1 MKHMFETT
9 TAGLMGLTALC
20 LGPINAGSAESTPAY
35 SVVSEI
41 PGAGDSWDYAVIDEQ
56 AERLYLAQEGVT
68 ALDLKTNKLTTDL
81 LAGKTTHGLTVLG
94 DGLVAVDDSAD
105 RTVKV
110 FEGVSGKIVAT
121 IPTEKDNPVKGHHAL
136 DAMVLEPKSGLVVA
150 INGDSGLLILIDVK
164 QAKVIATVSI
174 GGKPEFAAADGKGV
188 LYVNVNQ
195 GKKSEIV
202 AVDIVARKITAH
214 IALKGCV
221 EATGLAYDQADHL
234 LISVCGN
241 GMAKFIRAD
250 TGVEAATIPVGRGAD
265 AVMFDEQR
273 HRAFIPS
280 AADGKMSVIAV
291 GSPSDVAKVQ
301 TVATQGG
308 TRLGAVDVN
317 TGKVYLPAA
326 KFGLPVP
333 PNPYPS
339 VISGSFK
346 IFVVAPN

>member
-1 MKHMFETT
+1 MKHTCATT
-9 TAGLMGLTALC
+9 SASLLGLIVLC

-41 PGAGDSWDYAVIDEQ
+41 PGSGDSWDYAVIDEQ
-56 AERLYLAQEGVT
+56 GERLYLAQGGVT

-81 LAGKTTHGLTVLG
+81 LVGKSTHALTVLG
-94 DGLVAVDDSAD
+94 GGLVAVDDSAD

-174 GGKPEFAAADGKGV
+174 GGKPEFAAADGNGV

-214 IALKGCV
+214 IALNGCV
-221 EATGLAYDQADHL
+221 EATGLAYDETDHL

-241 GMAKFIRAD
+241 GMAKFIHAD
-250 TGVEAATIPVGRGAD
+250 TGLEAAAIPVGRGAD
-265 AVMFDEQR
+265 AVMFDAQR
-273 HRAFIPS
+273 HRAFVPS

-291 GSPSDVAKVQ
+291 RSPSDIAVVQ
-301 TVATQGG
+301 TVVTQGG

-339 VISGSFK
+339 VISGTFK
-346 IFVVAPN
+346 ILVVAPK